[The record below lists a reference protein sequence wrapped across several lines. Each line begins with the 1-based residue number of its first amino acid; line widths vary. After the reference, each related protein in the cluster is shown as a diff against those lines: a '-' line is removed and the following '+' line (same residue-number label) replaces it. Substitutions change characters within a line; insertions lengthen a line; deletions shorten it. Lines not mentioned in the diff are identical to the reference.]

1 MTVRTFLLACFFHI
15 LLFIGIAIPEIA
27 RADLDKAIAYAEA
40 GEKDKAYEELL
51 LIVEQSEQGH
61 PKALYELGVMYKSDD
76 LWIVHS
82 DESAFENWLASAEL
96 GYAPAQFAVGAS
108 YIIGSGIEKD
118 LSQAKRWL
126 QFAIDNT
133 YEYYS
138 RVALTLYNANE
149 LHKY

>member
-1 MTVRTFLLACFFHI
+1 MNKKVLLSI
-15 LLFIGIAIPEIA
+15 LTLIISIGVK
-27 RADLDKAIAYAEA
+27 ADLDKAIAYAEA

-51 LIVEQSEQGH
+51 FIVEQADQGH
-61 PKALYELGVMYKSDD
+61 PKALYEFGVMYKSDD

-118 LSQAKRWL
+118 LSEAKRWL

-149 LHKY
+149 LHQY